1 MVGNHPIKVF
11 FFRVQTRHEVCTR
24 KLVMRYHVLAADY
37 DGTLAKDGAINDSTF
52 QMLRKVRD
60 SGRKIVLVTGRR
72 LEPLLDLLPD
82 VGLFDRIVAENGA
95 LVFDPT
101 THEETQLAESPPKE
115 FVDELRRRGV
125 NPLETGRC
133 IVAM

>member
-1 MVGNHPIKVF
+1 
-11 FFRVQTRHEVCTR
+11 
-24 KLVMRYHVLAADY
+24 
-37 DGTLAKDGAINDSTF
+37 
-52 QMLRKVRD
+52 MLRKVRD

-101 THEETQLAESPPKE
+101 TREETQLAESPPHTPQR
-115 FVDELRRRGV
+115 VRRRTS
-125 NPLETGRC
+125 PPGRQSARNQSLHRGD
-133 IVAM
+133 VAAV